1 MSVTHDVLG
10 VRLTP
15 RERDVLR
22 LVARGLTSRQAAHR
36 LHLSVRTVDN
46 HVQAVLRRTGA
57 ANRTTLVL
65 LLVRRGLL

>member
-1 MSVTHDVLG
+1 VSVQDGILG

-22 LVARGLTSRQAAHR
+22 LVARGLTSRQAARR

-46 HVQAVLRRTGA
+46 HVQAVMRRTGA
-57 ANRTTLVL
+57 PNRTTLVL
-65 LLVRRGLL
+65 LLIRRRLL